1 MVTIKELAESTGVS
15 RGTVDRVLH
24 DRGRVSP
31 EVRELVLNKAKELG
45 YQPNRAGKILAARKQ
60 PHLIGVVLP
69 SEGNP
74 FFNDVIRG
82 MECADREYSEL
93 GFSME
98 IKEIRG
104 FDKDKHISA
113 INSLK
118 EDGADAIVAATIDS
132 DDVISALEST
142 GLPFSAVNSDISS
155 SSRLCYVGP
164 DYYGKGALHA
174 GLLAITAG
182 QKRGQRSAPCGAACN
197 HCRAKARRDSHTQ
210 GLEGYERP

>member
-104 FDKDKHISA
+104 FDKDKHISYFHFLMNQQRDNFRFKTLGELIKYCKA
-113 INSLK
+113 NPRKRIGSKDLVVYAYFFMEEVKMAFRVLLIENEVTIKVKLNNL
-118 EDGADAIVAATIDS
+118 IVT
-132 DDVISALEST
+132 
-142 GLPFSAVNSDISS
+142 
-155 SSRLCYVGP
+155 
-164 DYYGKGALHA
+164 
-174 GLLAITAG
+174 
-182 QKRGQRSAPCGAACN
+182 
-197 HCRAKARRDSHTQ
+197 RA
-210 GLEGYERP
+210 

>member
-118 EDGADAIVAATIDS
+118 EDGADAIVAATFNFRTN
-132 DDVISALEST
+132 DDGKGYTITITGYPASFVNWKTASEADYEWIRMEKTLTTDDLNRISA
-142 GLPFSAVNSDISS
+142 II
-155 SSRLCYVGP
+155 
-164 DYYGKGALHA
+164 K
-174 GLLAITAG
+174 
-182 QKRGQRSAPCGAACN
+182 QK
-197 HCRAKARRDSHTQ
+197 
-210 GLEGYERP
+210 E